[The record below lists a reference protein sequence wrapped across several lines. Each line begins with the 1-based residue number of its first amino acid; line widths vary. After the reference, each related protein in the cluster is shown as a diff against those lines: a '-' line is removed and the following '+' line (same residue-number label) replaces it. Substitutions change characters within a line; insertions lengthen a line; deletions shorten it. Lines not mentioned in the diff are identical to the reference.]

1 MRRSD
6 EWCCMNCV
14 NRGDCSTSDNPLN
27 LLNYCAN
34 YSDEDDVSDS
44 YSAEDLEDW

>member
-6 EWCCMNCV
+6 EWCCMNCA
-14 NRGDCSTSDNPLN
+14 NRGDCSTGDNPFN
-27 LLNYCAN
+27 LLDYCAN
-34 YSDEDDVSDS
+34 YSDEDDVSDF